1 MAGGGGGVGGRL
13 PLLLLDQL
21 GHQPPQEGSGGLS
34 AAFQGEAGRHA
45 PGARPGSV
53 PRGSSPPAEAAH
65 RPDPAA
71 RVPGRVDVGGWK
83 QREERME
90 ACALVGAALVAGPG
104 VCSAHG
110 CLSPR
115 PCQDHPPAQEARPE
129 RPFLVLGWLWE
140 VGFQTHTRTHSP
152 SFPVPTAPFS
162 WVTCT
167 QPQATHVVRSDP
179 PPCAG
184 PRPLGAAVGAT
195 WGKGLGNRR
204 PNPNSGMLSKD
215 APAQEVARHPL

>member
-1 MAGGGGGVGGRL
+1 MGGRL

-71 RVPGRVDVGGWK
+71 RVPGRVDVRGWK

-115 PCQDHPPAQEARPE
+115 PCQDHPPAQEAHPE
-129 RPFLVLGWLWE
+129 
-140 VGFQTHTRTHSP
+140 SN
-152 SFPVPTAPFS
+152 
-162 WVTCT
+162 
-167 QPQATHVVRSDP
+167 P
-179 PPCAG
+179 PPPA
-184 PRPLGAAVGAT
+184 PSTPLVT
-195 WGKGLGNRR
+195 
-204 PNPNSGMLSKD
+204 S
-215 APAQEVARHPL
+215 